1 MSGLFGPHDAALT
14 PRGGRF
20 RYQEGAMPGPHGRAP
35 VPRRAVR
42 LRRRR
47 LRSAVRGGHERAALQ
62 SPRPS
67 RLSAQARTAAWRATH
82 LLSSRAT
89 LPTPSPT
96 GSRTLWSA
104 DVGAQCTLPDPLY
117 IIISCD
123 TATPHADGRTVLSQR
138 WQAPHAVDPNK
149 FLGLGSLDAAAAV
162 ADDAPQLREGVAATD
177 ATATLIDAPL
187 DQHIGTSNALS
198 LASAPA
204 EEPREANGDGSLSL
218 GSEALGA
225 DDTAGVGDSTETRAD
240 EPVEEPSAADDGS
253 SAEESSS
260 SSSREALQKEISKAM
275 LSLGADT
282 AGDSTETRAD
292 EPGEEPSAA
301 DDGSGADGTNA
312 EAVPSQGADTVGES
326 AEPHTDEPPVEPL
339 AADDSPSAEG
349 TTAEAALTLDG
360 ETGEVGE
367 AVEAG
372 GGGSGGGGSDD
383 GSKTEDVA
391 AARAMVE
398 PWLERMHLAQADA
411 SAKKAAKKAK
421 TWPFA
426 FAGLLAL
433 CTLVRSDPCNAPP
446 HHVRDAAVR
455 SVCVTAGDLRF
466 QPRRRGVCADPS
478 PVDPAVPPAAAAHPG
493 ACAHRR
499 LLSALVDLFVC
510 GSRFEAFA
518 LLAMQNEIARRYR
531 HARNK
536 KQVFSSSSW
545 SLLGV

>member
-1 MSGLFGPHDAALT
+1 VSGLFGPHDAALT

-62 SPRPS
+62 SPRPP

-204 EEPREANGDGSLSL
+204 EEPREANGDGSLS
-218 GSEALGA
+218 LGA

-372 GGGSGGGGSDD
+372 GGGGSDD

-499 LLSALVDLFVC
+499 LMSALVDLFVC